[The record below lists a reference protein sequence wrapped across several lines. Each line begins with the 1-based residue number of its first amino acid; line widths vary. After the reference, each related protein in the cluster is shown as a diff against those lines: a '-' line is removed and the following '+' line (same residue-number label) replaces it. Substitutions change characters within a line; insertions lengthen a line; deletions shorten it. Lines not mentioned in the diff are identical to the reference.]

1 MAKAKTDR
9 ADAVIVGGGFV
20 GLATGIALAEAG
32 LAATVIDRVA
42 PPPRLAPGFD
52 GRASA
57 IAHASVRLLEALGVW
72 RHVADHQPIL
82 EIRVS
87 DRHAPVFLHFDCGE
101 LDGRPLGEMV
111 ENRHLLAALHARAGE
126 LQGLRLLAPAEI
138 TDVVRSAGRVEVA
151 LADGRRIRAPLL
163 VAADGRR
170 SRLRRLAG
178 IRHFGWDY
186 GQEGIVTTIHHELDH
201 GGIAHER
208 FLSGGPFA
216 ILPLTGRRSSLVWT
230 LPARLAPAAIALPEP
245 AFTAA
250 IARRIGGFLGA
261 IRVADHRFRYPLNL
275 VLAERFVAERL
286 VLVGDA
292 AHGIHPIAGQGLN
305 LGLRDVAALAEVLVE
320 AARRGEDIGAPGV
333 LGRYERWRRTDSL
346 VLATVTD
353 GLNRLFATD
362 CPPVALARDA
372 GLAAVERMPPL
383 KRFFMRHARG
393 TLGRLPRLLEGRS
406 LQDAG

>member
-1 MAKAKTDR
+1 MATGVADR
-9 ADAVIVGGGFV
+9 ADAIIVGGGFI
-20 GLATGIALAEAG
+20 GLTTGIALAEAG
-32 LAATVIDRVA
+32 LDVVVIDRVA

-72 RHVADHQPIL
+72 RHVADHQPIR

-87 DRHAPVFLHFDCGE
+87 DREAPVFLHFDAAD

-111 ENRHLLAALHARAGE
+111 ENRHLLAALHQRAGE
-126 LQGLRLLAPAEI
+126 LAPLDLLAPAEI
-138 TDVVRSAGRVEVA
+138 TDVARSATGVEVA

-170 SRLRRLAG
+170 SRVRRLAG

-230 LPARLAPAAIALPEP
+230 LPAQLAPAAIALPEP

-250 IARRIGGFLGA
+250 IARRVGGFLGA

-320 AARRGEDIGAPGV
+320 AARRGEDIGAAGV
-333 LGRYERWRRTDSL
+333 LGRYERWRRVDSL

-393 TLGRLPRLLEGRS
+393 TLGRLPRLVTGQPL
-406 LQDAG
+406 